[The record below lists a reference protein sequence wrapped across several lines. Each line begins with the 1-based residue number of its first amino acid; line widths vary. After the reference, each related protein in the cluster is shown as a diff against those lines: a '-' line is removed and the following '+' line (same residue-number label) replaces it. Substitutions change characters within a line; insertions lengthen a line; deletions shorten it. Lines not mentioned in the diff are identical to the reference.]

1 MKFTQ
6 TVPTVYFIPCDGDE
20 GTGCFARAELEDCPT
35 ASFISPRIVASGISR
50 SCSVLRIVRVSSK
63 TPPRLACHP
72 WTIYNTRS
80 GRGRGGRRGRRVSST
95 SGHFNRRPRGRLY
108 PGEMPTDRSNLTS
121 CHNFFIPPTF
131 HFYPPLSPH
140 FSLFLIRTI
149 LSPVHS
155 ILFVQKSNCQVW
167 GGSRRDE

>member
-1 MKFTQ
+1 M
-6 TVPTVYFIPCDGDE
+6 
-20 GTGCFARAELEDCPT
+20 GTKGRVVLPGQNWKIARPPLLFPRGSSHPEFPAVAVCCVLFA
-35 ASFISPRIVASGISR
+35 S
-50 SCSVLRIVRVSSK
+50 
-63 TPPRLACHP
+63 PPRLLLVSRA
-72 WTIYNTRS
+72 ILERYITRD
-80 GRGRGGRRGRRVSST
+80 RGEGGVAAVVVGFPPRRVT
-95 SGHFNRRPRGRLY
+95 LIDDHEDVYILARC
-108 PGEMPTDRSNLTS
+108 RSNLTS